1 MRLSVIWRN
10 NMKKITKS
18 KIIIVFSFIFTVIL
32 LIFLYID
39 HRNSG
44 DPGYILENMYNL
56 PTSYTMEEA
65 IKDDFID
72 VTQVLPEKS
81 DVIENFMHSY
91 PNNDIAFLRTAR
103 KVDSDFTVDL
113 LVSYK
118 QQPYFTL
125 YSYLIKGQSCIVR
138 YFAKEFQIEKNN
150 NKINVM
156 LKSMPNPTKNN
167 IINTS
172 EVNSDFLSSSFL
184 ENDNT
189 IDTSKLKADF
199 LFYSYIEK

>member
-1 MRLSVIWRN
+1 
-10 NMKKITKS
+10 MKKITKS
-18 KIIIVFSFIFTVIL
+18 KIIIGFSFIFTVIF
-32 LIFLYID
+32 LIFSYID

-65 IKDDFID
+65 IKDDYID

-103 KVDSDFTVDL
+103 KVDNDFTVDL
-113 LVSYK
+113 LVSHK

>member
-1 MRLSVIWRN
+1 
-10 NMKKITKS
+10 MKKITKS

-81 DVIENFMHSY
+81 DAIENFMHSY

>member
-1 MRLSVIWRN
+1 
-10 NMKKITKS
+10 MKKITKS
-18 KIIIVFSFIFTVIL
+18 KIIIGFSFIFTVIL

-39 HRNSG
+39 HRNSR

-81 DVIENFMHSY
+81 DVIENFMQSY

-125 YSYLIKGQSCIVR
+125 YSYLIKGQGCIVR

-156 LKSMPNPTKNN
+156 LKSIPNPTKNN

-172 EVNSDFLSSSFL
+172 EVNPNFLSSSFL

>member
-1 MRLSVIWRN
+1 
-10 NMKKITKS
+10 MKKITKS
-18 KIIIVFSFIFTVIL
+18 KIIIGFSFIFTVIL

-39 HRNSG
+39 HRNSR

-81 DVIENFMHSY
+81 DVIENFMQSY

-125 YSYLIKGQSCIVR
+125 YSYLIKGQGCIVR

-156 LKSMPNPTKNN
+156 LKSIPNPTKNN

-172 EVNSDFLSSSFL
+172 EVNPNFLSSSFL

-199 LFYSYIEK
+199 SFYSYIEK